1 MANDVLL
8 EKSYAKTDNWRLGAV
23 ALFLVLASCLAQS
36 ASAGTAFETQNG
48 DTAVYTFGS
57 PVGSGEAEMENIG
70 ESTVSSNRFAFR
82 SGTVNVKSGGYV
94 HVNGYDISERVAFAN
109 WIGSGSNVATLNIDG
124 GTFWIDIGGA
134 SNTGAGVLR
143 IGVNGGE
150 NDAAVNLNSGGFRV
164 DKDLYIGATLYSST
178 AAGAK
183 NGVVNING
191 GTAQIATLNLGTTS
205 PAGSAASGGGY
216 ANASLNLTGGTLEVA
231 KFKFNA
237 YHNQYFTWG
246 GGTLKATAADVFS
259 TTTPLASCTRTV
271 SVTGSPAV
279 FDTGNYAQTLPAD
292 IASGSGT
299 LKLTGGNTVTLF
311 AVPSF
316 GLWLDGTTLA
326 FASGIGS
333 SVTVPSIALGS
344 GSAIVFDS
352 DSMAQTVSLT
362 ATGGFTLLDEGS
374 VLDFVQFTG
383 SYATFCSKNISSDG
397 KTITVMKSTVPSY
410 VWNGGVAANWG
421 DADAWTYGNV
431 AATWADGNNAIFSTA
446 SATATLAADA
456 SANLAMFMAD
466 TTIANGGGTL
476 SVPTVFVDNG
486 ISATIAAPISGAFE
500 KTGAGTLTVTN
511 RTDSATTLSEG
522 TLAICNGASLDW
534 SKLTLGTNA
543 AQPVT
548 LAFAPEATLCGIPA
562 NYLYVGEVAGVTAT
576 VRKSG
581 GSWSVNG
588 NFAVGRAS
596 GAVTTFLHE
605 GGTVTSSSYF
615 VVGGKDAS
623 KSLMIL
629 SGGTVCTLSSSP
641 DLLIG
646 GNTEGAVVVTNTGVM
661 TARGPLV
668 VANAAAGTLDVVDG
682 GTVTAGGIWIGGA
695 TLSANTGTVNL
706 ASGGKIELSASV
718 TNYYG
723 AGMGTFNFN
732 GGTLKASASCT
743 LIASHNKLTVNLL
756 ANGGVIDNGGNDIAI
771 NKGMV
776 GEGGITLRGSG
787 TTTFSVDQGYAG
799 ATTVKDGTT
808 ISAIGRTFAG
818 PVVFESGANVVA
830 PVVPEGELYVE
841 VMTAESFAGVELLP
855 KVGAKKFFVKGNHL
869 MFGNAS
875 GFVLIVR

>member
-57 PVGSGEAEMENIG
+57 PVGSGETEKENIG

-94 HVNGYDISERVAFAN
+94 HVNGYDTSERVAFAN

-143 IGVNGGE
+143 IGVNGGA

-216 ANASLNLTGGTLEVA
+216 ADASLNLTGGTLEVA

-246 GGTLKATAADVFS
+246 GGTLKATAANVFS
-259 TTTPLASCTRTV
+259 ATTPLADCTRTV
-271 SVTGSPAV
+271 NVTGNPAV
-279 FDTGNYAQTLPAD
+279 FDTGNYAQTIPAD

-299 LKLTGGNTVTLF
+299 LKLMGGNTVTLS

-352 DSMAQTVSLT
+352 DSMGQTVSLT

-421 DADAWTYGNV
+421 DADAWICGNA

-446 SATATLAADA
+446 NARAKLTADA
-456 SANLAMFMAD
+456 SANSAMFMAD
-466 TTIANGGGTL
+466 ATIADGGGTL
-476 SVPTVFVDNG
+476 AVPTVYVTDG
-486 ISATIAAPISGAFE
+486 ISATIVAPISSAIE
-500 KTGAGTLTVTN
+500 KVGPGTLFVSN

-534 SKLTLGTNA
+534 SRLTLGTNA

-548 LAFAPEATLCGIPA
+548 LAFAPEATLSGIPA

-615 VVGGKDAS
+615 VVGGDSAR
-623 KSLMIL
+623 KSLMIV
-629 SGGTVCTLSSSP
+629 SGGTVRTTASSP
-641 DLLIG
+641 YMIIG
-646 GNTEGAVVVTNTGVM
+646 GKTEGAVVVTNTGVM
-661 TARGPLV
+661 TAKGPLT

-682 GTVTAGGIWIGGA
+682 GTVNVGAIYIGGS
-695 TLSANTGTVNL
+695 SASATGTVNL
-706 ASGGKIELSASV
+706 ASGGMIELHGSV
-718 TNYYG
+718 TNKFG
-723 AGMGTFNFN
+723 KGMGTFNFN
-732 GGTLKASASCT
+732 GGTLMAGASCT
-743 LIASHNKLTVNLL
+743 LIDPHDKLTVNVL
-756 ANGGVIDNGGNDIAI
+756 ANGGTIDNDGKDVEI
-771 NKGMV
+771 KKSMV
-776 GEGGITLRGSG
+776 GTGGITLRGSG
-787 TTTFSVDQGYAG
+787 TTTFSADQGYVG
-799 ATTVKDGTT
+799 TTTVKGGT
-808 ISAIGRTFAG
+808 ILSAVGRVFAG
-818 PVVFESGANVVA
+818 PVLFEPGANIVA
-830 PVVPEGELYVE
+830 PFVPEGELYVE

-869 MFGNAS
+869 MFGNVS